1 MIQSQTMIVN
11 QLVPLY
17 SQSSFQDRSFRPNK
31 INYRIFFR
39 LYLPGFLCTM
49 FSMHNVFYAQCFYS
63 QRKHNK
69 RSCCMNAVESHF
81 DTLLPLKS

>member
-49 FSMHNVFYAQCFYS
+49 FLATTHKESIIKG
-63 QRKHNK
+63 R
-69 RSCCMNAVESHF
+69 AV
-81 DTLLPLKS
+81 